1 MRLIGILLSLLLV
14 ALLAYFLV
22 TGALSSPKAAVEK
35 TTQEAGVP
43 GGPVRNREE
52 IKQRVEEMLQKSA
65 DEQKKA
71 IDEATR

>member
-1 MRLIGILLSLLLV
+1 MRLIGILISLLLV

-35 TTQEAGVP
+35 AAQEAGVQ
-43 GGPVRNREE
+43 GGPMRNREE